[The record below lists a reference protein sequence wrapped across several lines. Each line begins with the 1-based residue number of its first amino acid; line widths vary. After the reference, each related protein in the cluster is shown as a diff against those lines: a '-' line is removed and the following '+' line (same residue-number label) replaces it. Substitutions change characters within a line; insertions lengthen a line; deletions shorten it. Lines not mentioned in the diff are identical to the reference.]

1 MSLILHLFYSAARS
15 VVAYI
20 SCVAWWRIVVRAVC
34 WFALATIWSQVRVPR
49 PLRFSYDP
57 GQVVHTHVPLFDHQ
71 AVCIDTGANWEL
83 SRHSMQHTSP
93 MSVDLQ
99 LRLVSSWLRATET
112 EIMQRRPMHDPCGSG
127 RTLASLVFSSIAM
140 MLCINFAVL
149 SILLCIRPI
158 A

>member
-71 AVCIDTGANWEL
+71 AVCIDTGASWEL
-83 SRHSMQHTSP
+83 KQALHATHWPRVRGLAASTS
-93 MSVDLQ
+93 V
-99 LRLVSSWLRATET
+99 WLRATET
-112 EIMQRRPMHDPCGSG
+112 EISAALWAFVEDFSCFSRPK
-127 RTLASLVFSSIAM
+127 
-140 MLCINFAVL
+140 
-149 SILLCIRPI
+149 LLFWTSTRLPSYNHTKHNVSQSR
-158 A
+158 